1 MIRLCVLGEYI
12 IDFTYQGKDDNGL
25 PKYTQNPGGAPANV
39 ACAAAKLGTPAGII
53 TKLSNDVFG
62 RFLYSYAESLG
73 CLDLRGVVRSDDPT
87 GIAFALLD
95 ETGERDFQFYRHNCA
110 DAMLRPEDIRED
122 LLEECSVL
130 HFSSVSLA
138 AEPARSATLHAARI
152 ARQKGKLVSF
162 DINYR
167 APLWDDPEAAGSAV
181 AEAMTLAHIVK
192 ASEEEAELF
201 GAPAPEEA
209 ARLFLEQG
217 PALVLITFGGKGSSY
232 FTRNHSG
239 TVPSFPVQAL
249 DTTGAGD
256 NFMGA
261 FLSRFIQ
268 ESTAPEQLPEETLR
282 QMLRYANAAGAICAS
297 RYGAIAGQ
305 ASPTDIQ
312 AFLVTETYE

>member
-201 GAPAPEEA
+201 GALAPEEA

-217 PALVLITFGGKGSSY
+217 PALVLITAPIDRGFFAKVDCGIAVQNIALASWAMGYGNVILGMPRVAFEGERCDEFKQKFGIPADHEFIIGIAIGKATMTKDAHELNPDKISW
-232 FTRNHSG
+232 
-239 TVPSFPVQAL
+239 
-249 DTTGAGD
+249 
-256 NFMGA
+256 
-261 FLSRFIQ
+261 I
-268 ESTAPEQLPEETLR
+268 E
-282 QMLRYANAAGAICAS
+282 
-297 RYGAIAGQ
+297 
-305 ASPTDIQ
+305 
-312 AFLVTETYE
+312 